1 MEQTDAQ
8 NEKDE
13 KSKFQTPEEVEPIAD
28 QRMLDFLA
36 KTEEEKDSMTCD
48 EVFCLY
54 LREISKRVND
64 SYYK

>member
-8 NEKDE
+8 NDKDE
-13 KSKFQTPEEVEPIAD
+13 KNKFQTPEEVEPIAD